1 MISILQLHFRYEQRK
16 GFVRQTMKK
25 LALFIIGIILIFN
38 CSAQEPSNETEVKK
52 PVAVQLDRTPAALG
66 ISQKTRDAVKAM
78 ANPPVNL
85 ALFAVDRRQ
94 DGDKANSDVIM
105 VISVDQQSGKIKMS
119 SIMRDT
125 YVNIPGHGMDKINA
139 AYALGGPQLA
149 IKTINRNF
157 DLDIKDYVNVD
168 FYSAA
173 KIVDALGGVEV
184 NVKQPELS
192 YLNNYLNEVAIY
204 EKVPAVPVKNAGLQT
219 LSGRQAVAYTRIRGV
234 GNGDYERTER
244 QRSVLVALF
253 NKMKAS
259 GPDLFPVFASQV
271 LPNLETSMAPMSLM
285 TFGSGILSSKSKV
298 IDQAR
303 FPLDGAS
310 AGKRINNIWY
320 LTADLKATTT
330 SIHNF
335 IYKNIKPIG
344 K

>member
-1 MISILQLHFRYEQRK
+1 
-16 GFVRQTMKK
+16 MKK
-25 LALFIIGIILIFN
+25 LTVFIFLIFAAYTN
-38 CSAQEPSNETEVKK
+38 YAQETQTNVADTK
-52 PVAVQLDRTPAALG
+52 PVAVQLNRTPEALG
-66 ISQKTRDAVKAM
+66 ISQKTRDRVKA
-78 ANPPVNL
+78 AVNPPVNL

-105 VISVDQQSGKIKMS
+105 VISIDQQSGKIKMS

-125 YVNIPGHGMDKINA
+125 YVNIDGHGMDKINA

-149 IKTINRNF
+149 IKTINQNF

-192 YLNNYLNEVAIY
+192 FLNNYLDEVAIY
-204 EKVPAVPVKNAGLQT
+204 EKIPAVHVNSAGLQKLT
-219 LSGRQAVAYTRIRGV
+219 GRQAVAYTRIRGV

-253 NKMKAS
+253 NKMKSS
-259 GPDLFPVFASQV
+259 GPELFPVFASQI
-271 LPNLETSMAPMSLM
+271 LPNLETSMPPMTLM
-285 TFGSGILSSKSKV
+285 TFGGAVLNSKNKV

-303 FPLDGAS
+303 FPLDGQS

-320 LTADLKATTT
+320 LTTDLKVTTT

-335 IYKNIKPIG
+335 IYKSIKPAG